1 MLGSPL
7 GARSKIHGSF
17 RLVDPCVGTK
27 GLTGGFG
34 FNRDM
39 IWETEIEIHI
49 FLKLEQKMSQA
60 EMLVSYSD
68 RF

>member
-34 FNRDM
+34 FNRDL

-49 FLKLEQKMSQA
+49 LKLEQKVSQA
-60 EMLVSYSD
+60 EMLVSCSN